1 MKGIILTIL
10 IITNVLFI
18 CILTIGILLLTSQ
31 YIPFTKRKEYALFI
45 RKRMIIPT
53 NILIYALLVVLFFF
67 DSLGN
72 VVDIQRS
79 INSFTKDQN
88 ITLLTPDDPS
98 PEISIELN
106 MLKCKF
112 LTSENAFILSSTT
125 IVCTIIL
132 WRCISLLS
140 S

>member
-1 MKGIILTIL
+1 
-10 IITNVLFI
+10 
-18 CILTIGILLLTSQ
+18 
-31 YIPFTKRKEYALFI
+31 
-45 RKRMIIPT
+45 MIIPT